1 MSSIITIIGAKLAG
15 KAPDKKHPYGYGH
28 IEYITS
34 LIVSAIVLYAGITAF
49 VESVKKIVFAHKGIL
64 QMHGFYL
71 DDEDKTLGFDIIIDF
86 KAKDREKIYQE
97 IYDQIQSKFKEYK
110 IMITLDIDISD

>member
-1 MSSIITIIGAKLAG
+1 
-15 KAPDKKHPYGYGH
+15 
-28 IEYITS
+28 
-34 LIVSAIVLYAGITAF
+34 
-49 VESVKKIVFAHKGIL
+49 
-64 QMHGFYL
+64 MHGFYL